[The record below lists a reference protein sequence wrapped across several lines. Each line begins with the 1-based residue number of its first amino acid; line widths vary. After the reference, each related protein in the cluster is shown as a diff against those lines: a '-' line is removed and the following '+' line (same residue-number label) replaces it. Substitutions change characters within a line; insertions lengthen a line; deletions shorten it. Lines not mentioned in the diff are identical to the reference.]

1 MSRLAGLRRRLRRL
15 PEHPAVRR
23 IRGLASADRTRDP
36 MMLALAAAVGLGT
49 GLLAVALVWLIATVQ
64 RLVWVGLPDPILVV
78 VVPTAGA
85 FAVGLLLRYWLPE
98 AHGSGVS
105 QLMTAIALHGGR
117 VRPALAFGKV
127 ITAGLALGTGA
138 SGGRESPIVQ
148 VGGSVGSSLGRMF
161 ALTEDQKRALIAGG
175 AGAGIA
181 ASFNAPIA
189 GMMFALE
196 VIIGGFRARYLQ
208 VVVVACVVASVTARE
223 IIGEDLIYRP
233 PGYRVGVL
241 RELGSGGIVLEF
253 VLYTLLGL
261 AAVLVGV
268 GLIRGVDGAT
278 RLSERWQVWPP
289 LRLAAGGLGVGL
301 IALAVP
307 EVLGTGDDLPPVL
320 GVVREPIAGML
331 DGTLGQAGW
340 DGIAFLLLLVVAKL
354 AATCCSV
361 GTGNSVGSFAPA
373 IFMGAAL
380 GSAFGQA
387 AATLLPEAGVRPGA
401 FALVGMAAT
410 LGATSRAPLTAIL
423 IAFELT
429 GSYGLV
435 LPLML
440 ATGISTFVS
449 DRVHPGSIHTTP
461 LLRRGI
467 VYAEPED
474 VDIMQTVRVGE
485 IMTTDPA
492 TVPASMTLAELIDTF
507 AATRHHGF
515 PVVDGDRLVGV
526 VTLADLASPDATG
539 LDRDSP
545 TVGDVCSR
553 RVVTVTPEDPM
564 FRALRR
570 MAALD
575 VGRIP
580 VVSAED
586 HGRLV
591 GLVRRSDI
599 VTAYQRAVT
608 RSLGAQQRRDSSRLR
623 DLAGT
628 QFVELVM
635 DDRAPAAGK
644 QVRDVDWPER
654 TVLTSINRLGDVVMP
669 NGNTIL
675 EAGDVVTVLTD
686 ANATEAVRRLL
697 SAGPADPAGDGATV
711 S

>member
-1 MSRLAGLRRRLRRL
+1 MSRLAGLQRHLRRL
-15 PEHPAVRR
+15 PEHPTVRR

-49 GLLAVALVWLIATVQ
+49 GLLAVALVRLIAAVQ
-64 RLVWVGLPDPILVV
+64 HLVWRGMPDPLLVLL
-78 VVPTAGA
+78 VPTFGA
-85 FAVGLLLRYWLPE
+85 LLVGVLVTYWLPE
-98 AHGSGVS
+98 ARGSGVS

-127 ITAGLALGTGA
+127 IASGLALGTGA

-148 VGGSVGSSLGRMF
+148 VGGSVGSSLGRLF

-189 GMMFALE
+189 GMLFALE

-223 IIGEDLIYRP
+223 LVGEDLIYNP
-233 PGYRVGVL
+233 PNYRVGLL
-241 RELGSGGIVLEF
+241 RELGPGGVVLEF
-253 VLYTLLGL
+253 GLYALLGL
-261 AAVLVGV
+261 AAVAVGV
-268 GLIRGVDGAT
+268 LLIRSVDLVS
-278 RLSERWQVWPP
+278 RVSDRWTVWPP
-289 LRLAAGGLGVGL
+289 LRLAAGGFGVGA
-301 IALAVP
+301 IALLVP

-320 GVVREPIAGML
+320 GAVREPIAAML
-331 DGTLGQAGW
+331 DGTLVEVGW
-340 DGIAFLLLLVVAKL
+340 QGTGFLLLLVGAKL
-354 AATCCSV
+354 VATAFSV
-361 GTGNSVGSFAPA
+361 GTGNAVGSFAPS

-380 GSAFGQA
+380 GGAFGQA

-401 FALVGMAAT
+401 FALIGMAAV
-410 LGATSRAPLTAIL
+410 LGSSFRAPLTAIL

-429 GSYGLV
+429 GGYGLV

-440 ATGISTFVS
+440 STGIATFVS
-449 DRVHPGSIHTTP
+449 DRIEPGSMHTKP

-485 IMTTDPA
+485 IMTRDPD

-539 LDRDSP
+539 LDHDNP

-570 MAALD
+570 MATLD

-580 VVSAED
+580 VVSPED

-644 QVRDVDWPER
+644 QVRDVGWPER
-654 TVLTSINRLGDVVMP
+654 TVLTSINRFGDVVMP
-669 NGNTIL
+669 NGDTVL

-697 SAGPADPAGDGATV
+697 SAGPADPAGDGTTG
-711 S
+711 